1 MRMMNM
7 GLKVLSQSEYIQ
19 DIFYNM
25 IVNAIVERED
35 EFEDTKAF
43 INDFNKI
50 IIPKSLR
57 YKAELQNFKS

>member
-1 MRMMNM
+1 MMNM
-7 GLKVLSQSEYIQ
+7 GVKVLSQSEYIQ

-25 IVNAIVERED
+25 IVNAIVEREE
-35 EFEDTKAF
+35 EFENTKAF

-57 YKAELQNFKS
+57 YITALQNFKS